1 MGKDGKKLIQNKPS
15 YGTNQLV
22 SVKQDKEI
30 KRKRISFSFSYFNQ
44 LDYFGIGM
52 CSSKWYISLIERLK
66 TLVSF
71 LA

>member
-30 KRKRISFSFSYFNQ
+30 KRIRTGKEEVKLPTFV
-44 LDYFGIGM
+44 DDV
-52 CSSKWYISLIERLK
+52 
-66 TLVSF
+66 TLFENSQPNKC
-71 LA
+71 